1 MKGPIKG
8 VKGTFDI
15 LPWSYQADGNTYPG
29 SHTWLRV
36 ESAIREVFGLAGF
49 KEIRTPMIEP
59 IELVKRGVGADTD
72 IVSKEM
78 FVIPRNKET
87 YVLRPELTAPVVRAY
102 AQHSMSQQGQ
112 VQKLFY
118 IGACFRAERPQK
130 GRYRQFHQFGCE
142 LLGSGKHTA
151 DAETIIVMS
160 SIYKHLGIGNSRL
173 RINSLGSSDVRS
185 AYKAKLRAYFE
196 PFQDQLSDTSKKR
209 LENNPLRILDTK
221 NEQEKDLAMK
231 APKLI
236 DMISDD
242 DRDHYEG
249 VKSLLTSAGISYVED
264 PYLVR
269 GLDYY
274 GRTAFELESPDLG
287 SQNALAGGGR
297 YDALAQAIGLKN
309 EIPAVG
315 FGAGME
321 RLLIALESQENA
333 GRQELFQE
341 EKLDLFIVA
350 PGEKALEHCYKI
362 SGAVRNLGISTAFD
376 ISAKSFKGQLKEANR
391 SKARWALILGEDE
404 LARSIGLLKNM
415 ETGEQEEVQLE
426 SLSQELRSRI
436 NAPKEES

>member
-1 MKGPIKG
+1 MKG

-15 LPWSYQADGNTYPG
+15 LPWSYHADGNTYPG
-29 SHTWLRV
+29 SKTWLRV
-36 ESAIREVFGLAGF
+36 ETAIREVFGLAGF

-59 IELVKRGVGADTD
+59 LELVKRGVGADTD
-72 IVSKEM
+72 IVTKEM
-78 FVIPRNKET
+78 FVIPRTKES

-102 AQHSMSQQGQ
+102 AQHAMSQQGQ

-142 LLGSGKHTA
+142 LLGSENYTA

-160 SIYKHLGIGNSRL
+160 AIYKHLGIDNARL
-173 RINSLGSSDVRS
+173 RINSLGGSEVRT
-185 AYKAKLRAYFE
+185 AYKAKLKEYFE
-196 PFQDQLSDTSKKR
+196 PFQDQLSETSKKR

-221 NEQEKDLAMK
+221 NEREMELAMK

-236 DMISDD
+236 DMISEADQE
-242 DRDHYEG
+242 HYDG
-249 VKSLLTSAGISYVED
+249 VKSLLGAAGVSFVED

-297 YDALAQAIGLKN
+297 YDALSKSIGLKN

-321 RLLIALESQENA
+321 RLLIALESQEQI
-333 GRQELFQE
+333 RQDDQ
-341 EKLDLFIVA
+341 LDLFIVA
-350 PGEKALEHCYKI
+350 LGEQALEHCYKVCGPI
-362 SGAVRNLGISTAFD
+362 RNAGISTSFD
-376 ISAKSFKGQLKEANR
+376 ISAKSMKGQMKEANR

-404 LARSIGLLKNM
+404 LNKGIGLLKNM
-415 ETGEQEEVQLE
+415 ETSEQEEVQLE
-426 SLSQELRSRI
+426 SLSQELKTRI
-436 NAPKEES
+436 NAPK

>member
-15 LPWSYQADGNTYPG
+15 LPWTYQADGNTYPG
-29 SHTWLRV
+29 SKTWLKV
-36 ESAIREVFGLAGF
+36 ETAIREVFGLAGF
-49 KEIRTPMIEP
+49 REIRTPMIEP
-59 IELVKRGVGADTD
+59 LDLVKRGVGADTD

-142 LLGSGKHTA
+142 LLGSAKHTA

-160 SIYKHLGIGNSRL
+160 SIYNHLGIENSRL
-173 RINSLGSSDVRS
+173 RINSLGSSDVRV
-185 AYKAKLRAYFE
+185 AYKAKLREYFE

-221 NEQEKDLAMK
+221 NEQEKELAMK

-236 DMISDD
+236 DMISDE
-242 DRDHYEG
+242 DREHYDG
-249 VKSLLTSAGISYVED
+249 VKALLTAAGISYVED

-321 RLLIALESQENA
+321 RLLIALESQENLS
-333 GRQELFQE
+333 QEDGI
-341 EKLDLFIVA
+341 DLFIVA
-350 PGEKALEHCYKI
+350 PGERALKHCYKVC
-362 SGAVRNLGISTAFD
+362 GAIRNTGISTSFD

-391 SKARWALILGEDE
+391 SKARWALILGEEE
-404 LARSIGLLKNM
+404 LAKSVGLLKNM

>member
-29 SHTWLRV
+29 SETWRRV
-36 ESAIREVFGLAGF
+36 EAAIREVFALAGF

-59 IELVKRGVGADTD
+59 LDLVKRGVGADTD

-78 FVIPRNKET
+78 FIIPRNKEN

-142 LLGSGKHTA
+142 LLGSEKHTA

-160 SIYKHLGIGNSRL
+160 AIYKHLGIENSRL
-173 RINSLGSSDVRS
+173 RINSLGSSEVRV
-185 AYKAKLRAYFE
+185 AYKAKLREYFE

-221 NEQEKDLAMK
+221 NEQEKELAMK

-236 DMISDD
+236 DMISDE
-242 DRDHYEG
+242 DREHYDG
-249 VKSLLTSAGISYVED
+249 VKSLLTAAGISYVED

-321 RLLIALESQENA
+321 RLLIALESQEDLN
-333 GRQELFQE
+333 QTES
-341 EKLDLFIVA
+341 LDLFIVA
-350 PGEKALEHCYKI
+350 PGEDALAYCYKI
-362 SGAVRNLGISTAFD
+362 CGPIRNTGISTSFD

-391 SKARWALILGEDE
+391 SKAKWALILGEEE
-404 LARSIGLLKNM
+404 LAKSVGLLKNM

-426 SLSQELRSRI
+426 SLSQELSSRI
-436 NAPKEES
+436 NSNQ

>member
-1 MKGPIKG
+1 MKG

-29 SHTWLRV
+29 SNAWLKV
-36 ESAIREVFGLAGF
+36 ETAIREVFALAGF

-59 IELVKRGVGADTD
+59 LELVKRGVGEGTD

-78 FVIPRNKET
+78 FVIPRTKES

-102 AQHSMSQQGQ
+102 AQHSMGQQGQ

-142 LLGSGKHTA
+142 LLGSENFTA

-160 SIYKHLGIGNSRL
+160 AIYKHLGIKNTRL
-173 RINSLGSSDVRS
+173 RINSLGSSEIRT
-185 AYKAKLRAYFE
+185 AYKAKLREYFE
-196 PFQDQLSDTSKKR
+196 PFQDQLSETSKKR
-209 LENNPLRILDTK
+209 LEHNPLRILDTK
-221 NEQEKDLAMK
+221 NEDEKKLAMK

-236 DMISDD
+236 DMISQA
-242 DRDHYEG
+242 DREHYDG
-249 VKSLLTSAGISYVED
+249 VKSLLNAAEISFEED

-287 SQNALAGGGR
+287 TQNALAGGGR
-297 YDALAQAIGLKN
+297 YDALSKAIGIKK

-321 RLLIALESQENA
+321 RLLIALESQDHTDTED
-333 GRQELFQE
+333 Q
-341 EKLDLFIVA
+341 LDLFIVA
-350 PGEKALEHCYKI
+350 LGDRALEHRFKVSEPI
-362 SGAVRNLGISTAFD
+362 RNSGISTSFD
-376 ISAKSFKGQLKEANR
+376 ISTKSLKGQMKEANR

-404 LARSIGLLKNM
+404 MDKAIGLLKNM
-415 ETGEQEEVQLE
+415 DTGEHEEVQLE
-426 SLSQELRSRI
+426 TLGQELTSRI
-436 NAPKEES
+436 ITRPNKS